1 MFCFLGHLV
10 IFVSSLTFF
19 SYFFNQPA
27 ILKRFCVIFKVC
39 NEKMLE
45 MEKRKK
51 KSKKSLL
58 EAKALQNKNL
68 ISTFKAGGAVPNMG
82 GGSRG
87 FQRSGQR
94 LDAFRSRPPN
104 TSRPPSLHV
113 DDFLVLQS
121 RGQQP
126 TGPTGYN
133 KQTLKAAQELFAQ
146 REAKKGAVG
155 FREATKEPVSNN
167 K

>member
-1 MFCFLGHLV
+1 M
-10 IFVSSLTFF
+10 
-19 SYFFNQPA
+19 
-27 ILKRFCVIFKVC
+27 
-39 NEKMLE
+39 
-45 MEKRKK
+45 
-51 KSKKSLL
+51 
-58 EAKALQNKNL
+58 
-68 ISTFKAGGAVPNMG
+68 
-82 GGSRG
+82 
-87 FQRSGQR
+87 
-94 LDAFRSRPPN
+94 DRSRPPN

-155 FREATKEPVSNN
+155 FREATKEPVNHFVYLSSFIVNTFFDFSH
-167 K
+167 

>member
-1 MFCFLGHLV
+1 
-10 IFVSSLTFF
+10 
-19 SYFFNQPA
+19 
-27 ILKRFCVIFKVC
+27 
-39 NEKMLE
+39 

-68 ISTFKAGGAVPNMG
+68 ISTFKAGGSVPALG

-146 REAKKGAVG
+146 REAKKGVVG
-155 FREATKEPVSNN
+155 FREATKEPVSRPHSPP
-167 K
+167 KLKPILKLLLQQGILTEGEGLVQLTSLY

>member
-1 MFCFLGHLV
+1 M
-10 IFVSSLTFF
+10 
-19 SYFFNQPA
+19 
-27 ILKRFCVIFKVC
+27 
-39 NEKMLE
+39 
-45 MEKRKK
+45 
-51 KSKKSLL
+51 
-58 EAKALQNKNL
+58 
-68 ISTFKAGGAVPNMG
+68 
-82 GGSRG
+82 
-87 FQRSGQR
+87 QRSGQR

-155 FREATKEPVSNN
+155 FREATKEPVSYKPQACAVNVP
-167 K
+167 KTGSPKPGFQIIQILDGFAILDRFFI

>member
-1 MFCFLGHLV
+1 MAATSHQL
-10 IFVSSLTFF
+10 FVTLASLSSV
-19 SYFFNQPA
+19 Q
-27 ILKRFCVIFKVC
+27 VC

-51 KSKKSLL
+51 KSKKSVL
-58 EAKALQNKNL
+58 EAKALHNKNL
-68 ISTFKAGGAVPNMG
+68 ISTFKAGGPVPALG

-155 FREATKEPVSNN
+155 YREATKEPVS
-167 K
+167 